1 MRECLGTLADIPHQ
15 PVAMQEVVNEAHG
28 DKGIIRD
35 PQVANEDGS
44 QQKHCYEEKK
54 SRRVFDVQV
63 ELDRLVVGVFLCQG
77 MNPP

>member
-1 MRECLGTLADIPHQ
+1 MCECLYALTYIPHQ
-15 PVAMQEVVNEAHG
+15 SVAMQEVINKAHG

-44 QQKHCYEEKK
+44 QQQHRHEEKK
-54 SRRVFDVQV
+54 TRRVFDAQV